1 MSTLAEYSPDT
12 PQGSRSHDLNLSKL
26 WLCRE
31 LNRLD
36 LNRFD
41 TVYILG
47 SWYGSMGIFLV
58 TQHIEFDHCYCIDWN
73 REKTE
78 YTAHYL
84 KRMHLGNRITAIR
97 ADANDVQYQGER
109 ILVINTSTND
119 IEGFDWFTNIPGGTI
134 VAFQGRDHQADS
146 NGIETLEKFN
156 RVYSLSET
164 LLLDHLVLTG
174 VDDDIYTR
182 FMKIGIK

>member
-1 MSTLAEYSPDT
+1 MSVLVEFSPDT
-12 PQGSRSHDLNLSKL
+12 PQGSISPDLNLSKL
-26 WLCRE
+26 WLCQE
-31 LNRLD
+31 LDEMGLTQ
-36 LNRFD
+36 FD

-47 SWYGSMGIFLV
+47 SWYGSMSMFLV
-58 TQHIEFDHCYCIDWN
+58 NKHIVFDHCYCIDWD

-78 YTAHYL
+78 WLAHGL
-84 KRMHLGNRITAIR
+84 KRMHMNNKIHAIR
-97 ADANDVQYQGER
+97 GDVNDIVYKGDS

-119 IEGFDWFTNIPGGTI
+119 IAGREWLSRIPPGS
-134 VAFQGRDHQADS
+134 VVVLQGRDHQADS
-146 NGIETLEKFN
+146 NGIETLELFDQA
-156 RVYSLSET
+156 YSLSET